1 MLKSGSKN
9 NLVIVSEI
17 ATGSSYTQSVSIE
30 LTSCYV
36 SAYNYVFIRS
46 EVRSFKF
53 KIWCCLCKV
62 NVI

>member
-36 SAYNYVFIRS
+36 SAYIIMYSHVLKLGLLNSKYGIVYA
-46 EVRSFKF
+46 K
-53 KIWCCLCKV
+53 
-62 NVI
+62 